1 MTNAAISFRQTNG
14 GAGAFVENVDLA
26 AGLDT
31 ATSQKII
38 EALGEY
44 GVLFF
49 RDQHL
54 IPQEH
59 ERFAEKLGTIN
70 INRFFQPVEGH
81 PRIAEV
87 RKEPDQKYA
96 IGEGWHTDHSYDQI
110 PALGSI
116 LLAKELPNHGG
127 DTLFA
132 NMYLAYDALSDGL
145 KKILDGLEAEHS
157 SRHRFGANS
166 KAGSGKLDTTN
177 RLGNSEKATQD
188 AVHPVVIRH
197 PISGKKALYVNDGF
211 TLRFKGWTD
220 AESKPLLNYLY
231 EHASKPE
238 FTYRFE
244 WQDGSIAM
252 WDNRATWHKALN
264 DYHGERRL
272 MHRITLEGVALR
284 SA

>member
-14 GAGAFVENVDLA
+14 GAGAFVENVDLSA
-26 AGLDT
+26 DLET

-54 IPQEH
+54 VPQEH

-145 KKILDGLEAEHS
+145 KKILGGLEAEHS

>member
-14 GAGAFVENVDLA
+14 GAGAFVENVDLSA
-26 AGLDT
+26 DLET

-54 IPQEH
+54 VPQEH